1 MINKI
6 MQKQFPDRDRTI
18 IEIENWKYEKPYKVR
33 IDSKPLHCN
42 GCGDNHAYYTIYN
55 MRLLPKFGWRLC
67 FRCLPQET
75 RDTLANNYWSYKK
88 I

>member
-6 MQKQFPDRDRTI
+6 MQTQFPDRDRI
-18 IEIENWKYEKPYKVR
+18 IVEIENWKYQKPYKVR

-42 GCGDNHAYYTIYN
+42 DCGDNHAYYVIYN
-55 MRLLPKFGWRLC
+55 MRFLPNFGWRLC

-75 RDTLANNYWSYKK
+75 RYMLADNYWSYKK